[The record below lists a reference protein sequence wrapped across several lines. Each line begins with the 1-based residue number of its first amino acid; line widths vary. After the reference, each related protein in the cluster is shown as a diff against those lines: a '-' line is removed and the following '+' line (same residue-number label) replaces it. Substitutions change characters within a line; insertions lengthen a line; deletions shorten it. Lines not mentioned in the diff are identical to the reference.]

1 MYHNQILFEVGTLNS
16 SNEEFDRR
24 QGNIKPTEEI
34 KEEKVGEEIKEE
46 LLLEGLISKDEII
59 KEKVGEEIKKEKV
72 GEESNEI
79 IKEYTLLKNNGGKI
93 TIKVLKDLLQRLNI
107 KSSGK
112 KEELQDRIE
121 NLINA

>member
-1 MYHNQILFEVGTLNS
+1 MSIIDVSDICQFVNENSFDKVRDFLEANDMCVKQNEDLYLLANNNNQY
-16 SNEEFDRR
+16 
-24 QGNIKPTEEI
+24 IKR
-34 KEEKVGEEIKEE
+34 EE
-46 LLLEGLISKDEII
+46 LLLE
-59 KEKVGEEIKKEKV
+59 KVGSKPSKEEEIKE
-72 GEESNEI
+72 
-79 IKEYTLLKNNGGKI
+79 EYTLLKNNGGKI